1 MIKVDILYYFVLKKY
16 YVTCNRI
23 RYLLSQECGITYFF
37 FHYYTKTKV
46 DFYDVLPLEKTLTLH
61 NVIIHIK
68 SVLSND
74 PNCYFQRSKYIYLA
88 KNI

>member
-1 MIKVDILYYFVLKKY
+1 MWYHI
-16 YVTCNRI
+16 
-23 RYLLSQECGITYFF
+23 FF

-68 SVLSND
+68 SVLSKD
-74 PNCYFQRSKYIYLA
+74 HNCYFQRSKY
-88 KNI
+88 NIN

>member
-16 YVTCNRI
+16 YVNCNRI
-23 RYLLSQECGITYFF
+23 RYLLSQKCGITYFF
-37 FHYYTKTKV
+37 FHYYTKSKV

-74 PNCYFQRSKYIYLA
+74 HNCYFQRSKYIYLA
-88 KNI
+88 RNI

>member
-16 YVTCNRI
+16 YVNCNRI
-23 RYLLSQECGITYFF
+23 RYLLSQKCGITYFF
-37 FHYYTKTKV
+37 FHYYTKSKV

-61 NVIIHIK
+61 NVVIHIK